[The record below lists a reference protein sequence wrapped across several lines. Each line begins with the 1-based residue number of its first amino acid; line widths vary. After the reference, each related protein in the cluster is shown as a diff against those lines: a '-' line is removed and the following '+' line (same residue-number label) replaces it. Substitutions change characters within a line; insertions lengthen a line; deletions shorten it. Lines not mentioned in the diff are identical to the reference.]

1 MKRLMTLFCI
11 ALGLALSQV
20 SVTAQPERQ
29 QSIPKPSSFSFPDI
43 ERVPLPS
50 TGTPSGLIA
59 RPRREGRIIRKGI
72 LAPGESDVNAH
83 QFLLSLEK
91 TGMMRLLPREG
102 FDWERNNVG
111 KRVDMRGGGAYY
123 SFHYRSHEY
132 GYGSDVQ
139 YERGCLSVGFA
150 GVDYGF
156 LTDLGDTPLE
166 PIDAEDFR
174 AAFFLNYKPPRKE
187 NEARLEKRKFS
198 TIKFSPI
205 SGRENGILVDGI
217 VYGRQAPAKVNHT
230 YLLRSIVYDSSDLLV
245 AFRVVKINDDG
256 GLTIAWKI
264 LKEFSPPK
272 LHRR

>member
-20 SVTAQPERQ
+20 SVNAQPERQ
-29 QSIPKPSSFSFPDI
+29 QSIPQPSSFSFPAI

-50 TGTPSGLIA
+50 TGTPSGA

-72 LAPGESDVNAH
+72 LAPDESDVNAH

-102 FDWERNNVG
+102 FDWESYNVG

-139 YERGCLSVGFA
+139 YERGYLSVGFA

-187 NEARLEKRKFS
+187 NEARLEQQKFS

-205 SGRENGILVDGI
+205 SGLENGILVDGT
-217 VYGRQAPAKVNHT
+217 VYGRQAPAKINHT